1 MAEPFSVEV
10 KGLSEMISKLDRKI
24 RRLEQRELRKALAEA
39 AKPILNQYQA
49 SLNKISPD
57 LNATIDIRMRGHGG
71 TVRVG
76 PAGNDV
82 FRIKARK
89 GWTVTSAM
97 IGYWRE
103 LGYDILQRPYHSI
116 RGNPVWR
123 HIGADAMLTR
133 AYEAQKDNAVKILE
147 DTMRPVMEEEIE

>member
-1 MAEPFSVEV
+1 MSKFNIEV
-10 KGLSEMISKLDRKI
+10 KGLSEMIGKLDRKI
-24 RRLEQRELRKALAEA
+24 KRLEQRELRKALAEG
-39 AKPILNQYQA
+39 AKPILDQYQA

-57 LNATIDIRMRGHGG
+57 LNATVYIRMSGHGG
-71 TVRVG
+71 TVKVG
-76 PAGNDV
+76 PANNDV

-103 LGYDILQRPYHSI
+103 FGYDILERPYHSI

-123 HIGADAMLTR
+123 HKKADPMLTR
-133 AYEAQKDNAVKILE
+133 AYEAQKDNAVTRME
-147 DTMRPVMEEEIE
+147 DVMRPVLEEDIE